1 MKVIDNFLPQE
12 FFDLIINTVIDKEF
26 PWYYHTN
33 SAYNVEGK
41 EDKVSQFNH
50 IVIYDGDIKSSLY
63 DAMLNVVEIFKKT
76 TKLNIKGIG
85 RIKLNLLTQKIL
97 TPKEHRKTIHK
108 DVEEDSISFILY
120 LNDSDGDTI
129 FYNENKTK
137 IVNKV
142 TPKANRCV
150 WFKSNQ
156 WHHATPPINTSARY
170 IINFVLN

>member
-1 MKVIDNFLPQE
+1 MKVIDNFLPKE
-12 FFDLIINTVIDKEF
+12 FFDMIVSTVINDEF
-26 PWYYHTN
+26 PWYYHPN
-33 SAYNVEGK
+33 SVYNTKEK
-41 EDKVSQFNH
+41 EDQVSQFNH
-50 IVIYDGDIKSSLY
+50 IVVYDGNIKSFLY
-63 DAMLNVVEIFKKT
+63 DAILNIISIFKEKT
-76 TKLNIKGIG
+76 ELNINGIG
-85 RIKLNLLTQKIL
+85 RIKLNLLTNKIL
-97 TPKEHRKTIHK
+97 TPEQHRKTIHK